1 MARNEPNQ
9 LQVSSEIGR
18 LRRLLVHSPD
28 SGLGKV
34 VPSKAQDWLFED
46 IVHLDTIRKKEY
58 DYYTKI
64 LLYFL
69 DPQKIKGKL
78 KQIDAVTGNRNFYK
92 PGSADFYRSE
102 KVIELQWL
110 LADILQDREI
120 KLKLIASVCAVEN
133 CTYETEKLLMTFD
146 GTQLANIFITGSLD
160 DDRNMLFAPIPN
172 FIFTRDIG
180 IVINKYVLLNKP
192 ARKARIREA
201 LLAKYI
207 FFNHP
212 LFTQYQEN
220 IIELPDAANHFLLPK
235 DGDDKK
241 VTLEGGD
248 VMVVSKDHLLIG
260 VSERTTMEAAHR
272 AINILFEKNVVKK
285 ISIIKIPKKRDF
297 MHIDTVFTQ
306 VKKNVWVML
315 GTFSK
320 KAVKRE
326 NADTVQRILEGNTKK
341 DDMLKIIQFRKKD
354 VENPKY
360 FDTLEDLLI
369 DISENDLDC
378 NEKVK
383 FIYSGNNEFPF
394 DAREQWTDSCNLLA
408 LKEGVILGYDRND
421 KTVEAFRENGFK
433 IIEAEELLDQIEG
446 DKLNIDDMEDT
457 LILMPSAELSRARG
471 GFHCM
476 SMPLLRDDIE

>member
-1 MARNEPNQ
+1 MSKQDANQ
-9 LQVSSEIGR
+9 LKISSEIGR

-58 DYYTKI
+58 DFYTKI

-69 DPQKIKGKL
+69 DPEKIKGKL
-78 KQIDAVTGNRNFYK
+78 KDVDAEKSKRKFYK
-92 PGSADFYRSE
+92 PDHESFFKSD

-110 LADILQDREI
+110 LAAILSDNEI
-120 KLKLIASVCAVEN
+120 KLKLVASVCAIEGCSYN
-133 CTYETEKLLMTFD
+133 
-146 GTQLANIFITGSLD
+146 TQKQLSDLDAKSLAKTFITGALND
-160 DDRNMLFAPIPN
+160 DVMLFPPIPN

-180 IVINKYVLLNKP
+180 IVVNDHVLLNRP
-192 ARKARIREA
+192 AKKARTREA
-201 LLAKYI
+201 LLIKYI

-212 LFTQYQEN
+212 LFSAYRNN
-220 IIELPDAANHFLLPK
+220 IIELPETYHHFLLPK

-248 VMVVSKDHLLIG
+248 VMVISKDHLLIG
-260 VSERTTMEAAHR
+260 VSERTTMEAAHQ
-272 AINILFEKNVVKK
+272 AITILFEKNVVKK
-285 ISIIKIPKKRDF
+285 ITIIKIPKKRDY
-297 MHIDTVFTQ
+297 MHIDTIFTQ
-306 VKKNVWVML
+306 VKRNVWVML
-315 GTFSK
+315 GVFSK
-320 KAVKRE
+320 KAMKHE
-326 NADTVQRILEGNTKK
+326 DADAVQRILIDSKK
-341 DDMLKIIQFRKKD
+341 EEKLKIIQFKKKD
-354 VENPKY
+354 IENPKY

-369 DISENDLDC
+369 DISENDLGSKD
-378 NEKVK
+378 KVK

-408 LKEGVILGYDRND
+408 LNEGVVLGYDRND
-421 KTVEAFRENGFK
+421 KTVEAFKESGFNIVHAHHLIEELEK
-433 IIEAEELLDQIEG
+433 GKIEADEL
-446 DKLNIDDMEDT
+446 EDT

-476 SMPLLRDDIE
+476 SMPLLRDDM